1 MAKIVLTADKSMMV
15 HFPATLYAGF
25 LSCFPTRS
33 MPEFIYRKVLPLVQS
48 NNDGTTDFPTMAL
61 RAVETICVNAGFKR
75 KDVKIA
81 HPDHL
86 SKLIKNDTEIVGV
99 SATDPLGIG
108 PETTFWSSVLAGEPH
123 NRVKFALLMQEIMKL
138 KEKYHFQVVLGG
150 PGSWQFTNANFM
162 DGYGIDYVVI
172 GEGERVIPDLFTR
185 IISKENL
192 SKRVHSGR
200 IAKIDEVHPIL
211 GPTNSSLIEIAR
223 GCGRGCQFCAP
234 TIAGELRS
242 FPLEKILADTQIYLK
257 WNVKTITLHSEDT
270 LRYGSKDMLA
280 DQDVLLGLYKD
291 LFSVGVK
298 NVFITHAN
306 LTTFAYQPDVIE
318 KLTKLLRD
326 NGMPGYGSQVG
337 LETGS
342 PKLTRKYMKG
352 KCLPLKPEEWPQVV
366 KEGLKV
372 AEDNRWISCCT
383 VLMGLPD
390 EDNEDV
396 KQTIQLIKELDNRFA
411 FYFPIFFVP
420 ISTTPLK
427 DQRRFVY
434 EYASSYHWKLIL
446 ECWKHNV
453 KYVCQAFDFATQG
466 GYPTLRLGL
475 RIGIKALYNLIQ
487 IVCSRMI
494 NQATKKAK

>member
-15 HFPATLYAGF
+15 RFPATLYTGF
-25 LSCFPTRS
+25 LSCFPTKS
-33 MPEFIYRKVLPLVQS
+33 MPDFIYRKVLPPVRA
-48 NNDGTTDFPTMAL
+48 NKDGTTDFPTMAL
-61 RAVETICVNAGFKR
+61 RAVEAICVNSGLER
-75 KDVKIA
+75 KDVKVA

-86 SKLIKNDTEIVGV
+86 KKIIKKDTKIVGV

-108 PETTFWSSVLAGEPH
+108 PETTFWSSILSGKPH
-123 NRVKFALLMQEIMKL
+123 NRVKFALLMQEIMKI

-150 PGSWQFTNANFM
+150 PGSWQFTREDFM
-162 DGYGIDYVVI
+162 DAYGVDHVVI
-172 GEGERVIPDLFTR
+172 GEGEHVIPDLFEG

-200 IAKIDEVHPIL
+200 IAEINEIYPIL
-211 GPTNSSLIEIAR
+211 GPTNSSIIEIAR

-234 TIAGELRS
+234 NIAGKLRS
-242 FPLEKILADTQIYLK
+242 VPLDKILADAQTYLK

-270 LRYGSKDMLA
+270 LRYGSKGFLT
-280 DQDVLLGLYKD
+280 DQDALLGLYKE
-291 LFSVGVK
+291 LFSAGVK
-298 NVFITHAN
+298 NIFITHAN

-318 KLTKLLRD
+318 KLTKLLRA
-326 NGMPGYGSQVG
+326 NSMLGYGSQVG

-342 PKLTRKYMKG
+342 PRLARKYMKG
-352 KCLPLKPEEWPQVV
+352 KCLPLRPEEWPQVV

-390 EDNEDV
+390 EDDEDV
-396 KQTIQLIKELDNRFA
+396 KQTIQLIKEVDNRFA

-434 EYASSYHWKLIL
+434 EYASPYHWRLIL
-446 ECWKHNV
+446 QCWKHNV
-453 KYVCQAFDFATQG
+453 KYVCQAFDFASEG
-466 GYPTLRLGL
+466 RYPMLRLGL
-475 RIGIKALYNLIQ
+475 RIGIKALYNVIQ
-487 IVCSRMI
+487 IRCSRMI
-494 NQATKKAK
+494 NQAKNAK